1 MLRLWPSGVAKL
13 CPTWR
18 TRKQLFARAMILL
31 SGLVL
36 PMTIAHAG
44 DLEAGLVAYQKQDY
58 AQALLLLHPLAEQ
71 GEPVAQ
77 YTLGQMYRRG
87 RGFIPSLA
95 EALPWLQQAASAKYP
110 PAQIALGQMYEAGEG
125 VPQDLE
131 AAAQWF
137 QKAAESGS
145 AKAQL
150 QLGVHYIR
158 IEAGRDFDQ
167 AATWLKRAAQQNEPE
182 AQYFLARLLLDGRI
196 AQDRAEAML
205 WFFRAGTQ
213 GHAPSQRFLHL
224 LNQAETPDREL
235 ALRDLRRQ
243 LAAGEAVLEAV
254 ASDPGYGFNPM
265 HPVKTGTSYAAEWR
279 YLNALRGPRGEV
291 VHYQRVGACCAFDT
305 GAAERGK
312 GYLDHYTLHYEGLE
326 KPKDIYLNMFE
337 AGRQEAPLGFSFA
350 REPAAD

>member
-196 AQDRAEAML
+196 AQDRST
-205 WFFRAGTQ
+205 R
-213 GHAPSQRFLHL
+213 
-224 LNQAETPDREL
+224 
-235 ALRDLRRQ
+235 RD
-243 LAAGEAVLEAV
+243 
-254 ASDPGYGFNPM
+254 
-265 HPVKTGTSYAAEWR
+265 
-279 YLNALRGPRGEV
+279 
-291 VHYQRVGACCAFDT
+291 
-305 GAAERGK
+305 
-312 GYLDHYTLHYEGLE
+312 
-326 KPKDIYLNMFE
+326 
-337 AGRQEAPLGFSFA
+337 
-350 REPAAD
+350 